1 MSPMLR
7 ADEKDYW
14 SVERKTASCLQPFEH
29 SDVAPHELID
39 RDDEDRRDA
48 AAAGIQRE
56 NWDRRVGILT

>member
-56 NWDRRVGILT
+56 N